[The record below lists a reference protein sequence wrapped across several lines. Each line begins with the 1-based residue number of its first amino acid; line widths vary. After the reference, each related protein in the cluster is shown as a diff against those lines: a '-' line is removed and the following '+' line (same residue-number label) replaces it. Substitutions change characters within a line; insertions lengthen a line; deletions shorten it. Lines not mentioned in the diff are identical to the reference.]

1 MKKIIVTLMLAMFV
15 AVSGLIVFAQDK
27 KGVKT
32 SDVTNV
38 VNAYKGKDGVTV
50 FSIGN
55 LGMSMVKGLAKL
67 SDDPEAAK
75 IMKGLDKMVI
85 VEYAEAADE
94 IKAEFSDRISNV
106 LVNAETIMSVRESG
120 TTMNM
125 YGTISET
132 GDTIGDL
139 IIFVPS
145 DCALICFFGKISA
158 DVMGF

>member
-1 MKKIIVTLMLAMFV
+1 
-15 AVSGLIVFAQDK
+15 
-27 KGVKT
+27 
-32 SDVTNV
+32 
-38 VNAYKGKDGVTV
+38 
-50 FSIGN
+50 
-55 LGMSMVKGLAKL
+55 
-67 SDDPEAAK
+67 
-75 IMKGLDKMVI
+75 MKGLDKMVI